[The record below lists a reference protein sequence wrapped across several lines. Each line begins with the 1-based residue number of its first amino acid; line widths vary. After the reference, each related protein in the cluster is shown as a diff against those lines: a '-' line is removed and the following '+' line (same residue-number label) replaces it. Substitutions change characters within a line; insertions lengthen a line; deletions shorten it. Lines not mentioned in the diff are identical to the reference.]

1 MTASTTT
8 PVRPDTVTGDD
19 SGRRRIYSALT
30 GVAALAVLLQG
41 LWAGLFLESDGRRD
55 AASSWI
61 DVHALG
67 GEVAIVFAVLAAAW
81 ALFRL
86 RSRKDLLYGAI
97 ALVVL
102 LVLEAYV
109 GGLIRDDGKDFL
121 TPVHIPLAM
130 ALMAMSV
137 WLPLRSARETSPR

>member
-1 MTASTTT
+1 MTAPTTAS
-8 PVRPDTVTGDD
+8 VRPDTVPDD
-19 SGRRRIYSALT
+19 TGRRRVYSALA

-41 LWAGLFLESDGRRD
+41 LWAGLFLEHDGGRD
-55 AASSWI
+55 SASSWI
-61 DVHALG
+61 DVHAVG

-97 ALVVL
+97 VLIVL
-102 LVLEAYV
+102 LVVEAYL
-109 GGLIRDDGKDFL
+109 GGLIRDDGQDSL

-130 ALMAMSV
+130 VVMAVSV
-137 WLPLRSARETSPR
+137 WLPLRAARGTSRR